1 MALNIATNVASL
13 NAQRKLND
21 STGSVQTSLQR
32 LSSGLRINSARDDA
46 AGLQISN
53 RLTSQIN
60 GLNVAVRNANDGISL
75 AQTAEGALQESTNI
89 LQRMRDLSIQAANG
103 TFSDSDRS
111 AIQEEVAQLQ
121 SELDRIAGTTSF
133 GDRKILDG
141 SFGAENFQVG
151 ASAFETVSVAIN
163 SFFAEDMGAQTRALQ
178 AQAEGAGAGAAAVAN
193 TGNAAIGLGGIGL
206 CQGAGSLNS
215 YLGGA
220 GTADSAIEI
229 GIVGGLGSA
238 TASVT
243 GTSSAY
249 DLQRAIQQ
257 VAPSTGVDADARTVV
272 GLNFGTATFTG
283 GGLSN
288 GTTVTFELRGKN
300 ADTTIDAPT
309 IKATITNTED
319 LSSIA
324 NSINAVSNETG
335 ISATVNETGDLI
347 MVSERGDTIEMR
359 SLTLTGGDVSAL
371 TVSARTYEYEG
382 DTTDTGQVISSF
394 DYVTSNGA
402 LSAGSNPE
410 VAFVGV
416 VRTTSNDDYNIDSA
430 EALLNQGTTAQT
442 ISTLSSIEDV
452 DVGTAIGAQQA
463 IDVIDGAISY
473 IDGQRASLGAAQN
486 RLTSTV
492 SNLANVSENASGSRA
507 RIRDTDFASETAEL
521 TKNQILQQASTSIL
535 AQANQ
540 LPQAALSLLG

>member
-75 AQTAEGALQESTNI
+75 AQTAEGALQESTSI

-111 AIQEEVAQLQ
+111 AIQEEVSQLQ
-121 SELDRIAGTTSF
+121 GELDRIASTTSF

-163 SFFAEDMGAQTRALQ
+163 SFFSEDMGAQTLNLQ
-178 AQAEGAGAGAAAVAN
+178 TTAEGSGAGNAAVAN
-193 TGNAAIGLGGIGL
+193 SGNAGIGLGGIGL
-206 CQGAGSLNS
+206 CQAAGSVNA
-215 YLGGA
+215 YLGPA
-220 GTADSAIEI
+220 GTANAAVEV

-243 GTSSAY
+243 GTASAY
-249 DLQRAIQQ
+249 DLQRAIKQ
-257 VAPSTGVDADARTVV
+257 VAPNTGVDADARTTV
-272 GLNFGTATFTG
+272 GLNFDLATFTG

-288 GTTVTFELRGKN
+288 GTTVTFELRGSN
-300 ADTTIDAPT
+300 GDTTVDAPV
-309 IKATITNTED
+309 IKADITNTED

-324 NSINAVSNETG
+324 NAVNAVSNETG

-347 MVSERGDTIEMR
+347 LTSERGDTIELNNINL
-359 SLTLTGGDVSAL
+359 SGGDTTAL
-371 TVSARTYEYEG
+371 AISARTYEYEG
-382 DTTDTGQVISSF
+382 DTTDTGQVISS
-394 DYVTSNGA
+394 VTLVPASLTT
-402 LSAGSNPE
+402 LSTTTTE
-410 VAFVGV
+410 VAFVGT
-416 VRTTSNDDYNIDSA
+416 VRTTSNDDYTLSA
-430 EALLNQGTTAQT
+430 EAIINQNNAGQNL
-442 ISTLSSIEDV
+442 SELSSIEDV

-463 IDVIDGAISY
+463 VDVIDGAISY
-473 IDGQRASLGAAQN
+473 IDGQRAALGAAQN

-492 SNLANVSENASGSRA
+492 SNLANVAENASGSRA

>member
-1 MALNIATNVASL
+1 MALNIATNVASI

-103 TFSDSDRS
+103 TFSDADRS
-111 AIQEEVAQLQ
+111 AIQEEVSQLK
-121 SELDRIAGTTSF
+121 SELDRIASTTSF

-151 ASAFETVSVAIN
+151 ASAFETVSVAVN
-163 SFFAEDMGAQTRALQ
+163 SFFAEDMGAQTLALQ
-178 AQAEGAGAGAAAVAN
+178 KSAEGAGTGGAAVAN
-193 TGNAAIGLGGIGL
+193 SGNAGIGLGGIGL
-206 CQGAGSLNS
+206 CQAAGSINA
-215 YLGGA
+215 YLGPA
-220 GTADSAIEI
+220 GTANAAVEI
-229 GIVGGLGSA
+229 GIIGGLGSA

-272 GLNFGTATFTG
+272 GLNFDLATFTG

-288 GTTVTFELRGKN
+288 GTTVTFELRGQN
-300 ADTTIDAPT
+300 ADTTVDAPT

-324 NSINAVSNETG
+324 NAINAVSNETG
-335 ISATVNETGDLI
+335 ISASVNESGDLI
-347 MVSERGDTIEMR
+347 MVSERGDTIELNNI
-359 SLTLTGGDVSAL
+359 SLAGGDTTAL
-371 TVSARTYEYEG
+371 AISARTYEYEG
-382 DTTDTGQVISSF
+382 DTTDTGQVLSSITM
-394 DYVTSNGA
+394 VPASLTT
-402 LSAGSNPE
+402 LSTTTTE
-410 VAFVGV
+410 IAFVGV
-416 VRTTSNDDYNIDSA
+416 IRTTSNDDYTLSA
-430 EALLNQGTTAQT
+430 AAIINQNNAGRNL
-442 ISTLSSIEDV
+442 STLSSIDDV

-492 SNLANVSENASGSRA
+492 SNLANVAENASGSRA
-507 RIRDTDFASETAEL
+507 RIRDTDFATETAEL

>member
-89 LQRMRDLSIQAANG
+89 LQRMRDLSIQSSNG
-103 TFSDSDRS
+103 TFSDADRS

-121 SELDRIAGTTSF
+121 NELDRIASTTSF

-163 SFFAEDMGAQTRALQ
+163 SFFSEDMGAQTLALQ
-178 AQAEGAGAGAAAVAN
+178 TTAEGSGA
-193 TGNAAIGLGGIGL
+193 GNAAVSNSGSAGIGLGGIGL
-206 CQGAGSLNS
+206 CQAAGSINS
-215 YLGGA
+215 YLGPA
-220 GTADSAIEI
+220 GTANAAVEV
-229 GIVGGLGSA
+229 GIIGGLGSA

-243 GTSSAY
+243 GTASAY

-272 GLNFGTATFTG
+272 GLNFDLASFTG

-300 ADTTIDAPT
+300 ADTTIDAPI
-309 IKATITNTED
+309 IKADITNTED

-324 NSINAVSNETG
+324 NAINAVSNETG

-347 MVSERGDTIEMR
+347 MVSERGDTIEFDNV
-359 SLTLTGGDVSAL
+359 SLSGGDLTAL
-371 TVSARTYEYEG
+371 AISARTYEYEG
-382 DTTDTGQVISSF
+382 DTTDTGQVVSSITL
-394 DYVTSNGA
+394 VPASLTT
-402 LSAGSNPE
+402 LSTTTTE

-416 VRTTSNDDYNIDSA
+416 IRTTSNDDYTLSA
-430 EALLNQGTTAQT
+430 DAIINQNNAGQNL
-442 ISTLSSIEDV
+442 SDLSSIEDV

-473 IDGQRASLGAAQN
+473 IDGQRAALGAAQN

-492 SNLANVSENASGSRA
+492 SNLANVAENASGSRA

-521 TKNQILQQASTSIL
+521 TKSQILQQASTSIL